1 MISLSGAQ
9 HAVRVAMHLLDW
21 KVCEAAILHALF
33 DKQKSECK
41 ETAIMLPELAANF
54 EKKKDKRERERNKYS
69 TGEALRKGT
78 QTDLRCLNG
87 DDELKLPD
95 IQSWIKWRAAM
106 S

>member
-1 MISLSGAQ
+1 
-9 HAVRVAMHLLDW
+9 
-21 KVCEAAILHALF
+21 
-33 DKQKSECK
+33 
-41 ETAIMLPELAANF
+41 MLPELAANF

-95 IQSWIKWRAAM
+95 IQS
-106 S
+106 